1 MIFVIQFRK
10 FVTTSINFVYMGKC
24 EQCIVREFSA
34 LKALNKDELIR
45 IADCKTSYTVKKG
58 ETIFDEGDSLNG
70 IYCIKDGV
78 CKLSKLS
85 DNGKD
90 QIVKLV
96 KKGELLGQRSL
107 ISEETTNLSAVAIE
121 DMQVCF
127 IPKQEILQFFN
138 ENNQFSL
145 NMMKSV
151 CGDLKD
157 ADDGMVNLAQKTV
170 KQRLA
175 ETLLKLET
183 DFGIQEDGSLKI
195 QLSRE
200 EIAGMIG
207 TATESCIRL
216 LSEFNKEGWITLQGK
231 KITITNK
238 KEMQRLI

>member
-1 MIFVIQFRK
+1 MP
-10 FVTTSINFVYMGKC
+10 TSSNFILMGKC

-34 LKALNKDELIR
+34 IKALNKDELLR
-45 IADCKTSYTVKKG
+45 IADCKTSYSIKKG
-58 ETIFDEGDSLNG
+58 ETVFNEGDALNG

-107 ISEETTNLSAVAIE
+107 ISEESTNLSAIAIE
-121 DMQVCF
+121 DMQVCY

-157 ADDGMVNLAQKTV
+157 ADDNMVNLAQKTV

-175 ETLLKLET
+175 EVLIKLET
-183 DFGIQEDGSLKI
+183 DFGKHEDGTLKI

-216 LSEFNKEGWITLQGK
+216 LSEFNKVGWISLQGK

-238 KEMQRLI
+238 KELQRII

>member
-1 MIFVIQFRK
+1 
-10 FVTTSINFVYMGKC
+10 MGKC

-34 LKALNKDELIR
+34 IKALNKDELLK
-45 IADCKTSYTVKKG
+45 IADCKTSYAVKKG
-58 ETIFDEGDSLNG
+58 ETVFDEGDALNG
-70 IYCIKDGV
+70 IYCIKDGI

-107 ISEETTNLSAVAIE
+107 ISEESTNLSAVAVE

-157 ADDGMVNLAQKTV
+157 ADDNMVNLAQKTV

-175 ETLLKLET
+175 ETLLKLES
-183 DFGIQEDGSLKI
+183 DFGIHEDGSLKI

-216 LSEFNKEGWITLQGK
+216 LSEFNKEGWISLQGK
-231 KITITNK
+231 KITLSNK
-238 KEMQRLI
+238 KELQRLI

>member
-1 MIFVIQFRK
+1 
-10 FVTTSINFVYMGKC
+10 MGKC

-34 LKALNKDELIR
+34 IKALKKDELLR

-58 ETIFDEGDSLNG
+58 ETVFNEGDALNG

-107 ISEETTNLSAVAIE
+107 ISEESTNLSAVAIE

-127 IPKQEILQFFN
+127 IPKQEILKFFN

-157 ADDGMVNLAQKTV
+157 ADDNMVNLAQKTV

-183 DFGIQEDGSLKI
+183 DFGIHEDGSLKI

-216 LSEFNKEGWITLQGK
+216 LSEFNKEGWISLQGK

-238 KEMQRLI
+238 KELQRLI

>member
-1 MIFVIQFRK
+1 
-10 FVTTSINFVYMGKC
+10 MGKC

-58 ETIFDEGDSLNG
+58 DTIFDEGDSLNG

-157 ADDGMVNLAQKTV
+157 ADDNMVNLAQKTV

-175 ETLLKLET
+175 ETLLKLES
-183 DFGIQEDGSLKI
+183 DFGSNEDGSLKL
-195 QLSRE
+195 QLSRD

-238 KEMQRLI
+238 KELQKMI

>member
-1 MIFVIQFRK
+1 
-10 FVTTSINFVYMGKC
+10 MGKC

-34 LKALNKDELIR
+34 IKALNKDELLR
-45 IADCKTSYTVKKG
+45 IADCKTSYSIKKG
-58 ETIFDEGDSLNG
+58 ETVFNEGDALNG

-107 ISEETTNLSAVAIE
+107 ISEESTNLSAIAIE

-157 ADDGMVNLAQKTV
+157 ADDNMVNLAQKTV

-183 DFGIQEDGSLKI
+183 DFGNHEDGSLKI

-216 LSEFNKEGWITLQGK
+216 LSEFNKEGWISLQGK
-231 KITITNK
+231 KITLSNK
-238 KEMQRLI
+238 RELQRLI

>member
-1 MIFVIQFRK
+1 
-10 FVTTSINFVYMGKC
+10 MGKC

-34 LKALNKDELIR
+34 IKALKKDELLR

-58 ETIFDEGDSLNG
+58 ETVFNEGDALNG

-107 ISEETTNLSAVAIE
+107 ISEESTNLSAVAVE

-157 ADDGMVNLAQKTV
+157 ADDNMVNLAQKTV

-183 DFGIQEDGSLKI
+183 DFGIHEDGSLKI

-216 LSEFNKEGWITLQGK
+216 LSEFNKEGWISLQGK
-231 KITITNK
+231 KITLSNK
-238 KEMQRLI
+238 KELQRLI

>member
-1 MIFVIQFRK
+1 M
-10 FVTTSINFVYMGKC
+10 SKC

-121 DMQVCF
+121 DMQVCY

-151 CGDLKD
+151 CGDLKE
-157 ADDGMVNLAQKTV
+157 ADDNMVNLAQKTV

-183 DFGIQEDGSLKI
+183 DFGIHEDGSLKI

-238 KEMQRLI
+238 KELQKMI

>member
-1 MIFVIQFRK
+1 
-10 FVTTSINFVYMGKC
+10 MGKC

-34 LKALNKDELIR
+34 IKALNKDELLK

-58 ETIFDEGDSLNG
+58 ETVFDEGDALNG
-70 IYCIKDGV
+70 IYCIKDGI

-107 ISEETTNLSAVAIE
+107 ISEESTNLSAVAVE

-157 ADDGMVNLAQKTV
+157 ADDNMVNLAQKTV

-175 ETLLKLET
+175 ETLLKLES
-183 DFGIQEDGSLKI
+183 DFGIHEDGSLKI

-216 LSEFNKEGWITLQGK
+216 LSEFNKEGWVSLHGK
-231 KITITNK
+231 KITLSNK
-238 KEMQRLI
+238 RELQRII

>member
-1 MIFVIQFRK
+1 
-10 FVTTSINFVYMGKC
+10 MGKC

-34 LKALNKDELIR
+34 IKALNKDELLK

-58 ETIFDEGDSLNG
+58 ETVFDEGDALNG
-70 IYCIKDGV
+70 IYCIKDGI

-107 ISEETTNLSAVAIE
+107 ISEESTNLSAVAVE

-157 ADDGMVNLAQKTV
+157 ADDNMVNLVQKTV

-175 ETLLKLET
+175 ETLLKLES

-216 LSEFNKEGWITLQGK
+216 LSEFNKEGWISLQGK
-231 KITITNK
+231 KITLINK
-238 KEMQRLI
+238 KELQRII

>member
-1 MIFVIQFRK
+1 
-10 FVTTSINFVYMGKC
+10 MGKC

-34 LKALNKDELIR
+34 IKALKKDELLR
-45 IADCKTSYTVKKG
+45 IADCKTSYSVKKG
-58 ETIFDEGDSLNG
+58 EPIFNEGDALNG

-90 QIVKLV
+90 QIVKLA

-107 ISEETTNLSAVAIE
+107 ISEESTNLSAVAIE

-157 ADDGMVNLAQKTV
+157 ADDNMVNLAQKTV

-216 LSEFNKEGWITLQGK
+216 LSDFNKEGWISLKGK

-238 KEMQRLI
+238 KELQRIV

>member
-1 MIFVIQFRK
+1 M
-10 FVTTSINFVYMGKC
+10 SKC

-34 LKALNKDELIR
+34 IKALKKEELLR
-45 IADCKTSYTVKKG
+45 IADCKTSYTIKKG
-58 ETIFDEGDSLNG
+58 EPIFYEGDTLNG

-107 ISEETTNLSAVAIE
+107 ISEESTNLSAIAIE

-157 ADDGMVNLAQKTV
+157 ADDTMVNLAQKTV

-175 ETLLKLET
+175 EVLIKLET
-183 DFGIQEDGSLKI
+183 DFGIHEDGSLKI

-200 EIAGMIG
+200 EIAGIIG

-216 LSEFNKEGWITLQGK
+216 LSEFNKEGLISLQGK

-238 KEMQRLI
+238 KELQRIL

>member
-1 MIFVIQFRK
+1 
-10 FVTTSINFVYMGKC
+10 MGKC

-34 LKALNKDELIR
+34 IKALKKDELLR

-58 ETIFDEGDSLNG
+58 ETVFNEGDALNG

-107 ISEETTNLSAVAIE
+107 ISEESTNLSAVAIE

-127 IPKQEILQFFN
+127 IPKQEILKFFN

-151 CGDLKD
+151 CVDLKD
-157 ADDGMVNLAQKTV
+157 ADDNMVNLAQKTV

-183 DFGIQEDGSLKI
+183 DFGIHEDGSLKI

-216 LSEFNKEGWITLQGK
+216 LSEFNKEGWISLQGK

-238 KEMQRLI
+238 KELQRIV

>member
-1 MIFVIQFRK
+1 
-10 FVTTSINFVYMGKC
+10 MGKC

-34 LKALNKDELIR
+34 IKALKKDELLR

-58 ETIFDEGDSLNG
+58 ETVFNEGDALNG

-107 ISEETTNLSAVAIE
+107 ISEESTNLSAVAIE

-127 IPKQEILQFFN
+127 IPKQEILKFFN

-157 ADDGMVNLAQKTV
+157 ADDNMVNLAQKTV

-183 DFGIQEDGSLKI
+183 DFGIHEDGSLKI

-216 LSEFNKEGWITLQGK
+216 LSEFNKEGWVSLHGK
-231 KITITNK
+231 KITLSNK
-238 KEMQRLI
+238 RELQRII

>member
-1 MIFVIQFRK
+1 
-10 FVTTSINFVYMGKC
+10 MGKC

-34 LKALNKDELIR
+34 IKALNKDELLK

-58 ETIFDEGDSLNG
+58 ETIFDEGDALNG
-70 IYCIKDGV
+70 IYCIKDGI

-107 ISEETTNLSAVAIE
+107 ISEESTNLSAVAVE

-157 ADDGMVNLAQKTV
+157 ADDNMVNLAQKTV

-175 ETLLKLET
+175 ETLLKLES

-216 LSEFNKEGWITLQGK
+216 LSEFNKEGWISLQGK

-238 KEMQRLI
+238 KELQRII

>member
-1 MIFVIQFRK
+1 M
-10 FVTTSINFVYMGKC
+10 SKC

-34 LKALNKDELIR
+34 LKALNKDELLR
-45 IADCKTSYTVKKG
+45 MADCKTSFVVKKG
-58 ETIFDEGDSLNG
+58 ETIFEEGDSLNG

-107 ISEETTNLSAVAIE
+107 ISEESTNLSAVAIE
-121 DMQVCF
+121 DMHVCF
-127 IPKQEILQFFN
+127 VPKQEILQFFN

-157 ADDGMVNLAQKTV
+157 ADDGIVNLAQKTV

-175 ETLLKLET
+175 ETLLKLES
-183 DFGIQEDGSLKI
+183 DFGIHEDGSLKL

-216 LSEFNKEGWITLQGK
+216 LSEFNKEGWIALQGK
-231 KITITNK
+231 KITLTNK
-238 KEMQRLI
+238 KDLQKLI

>member
-1 MIFVIQFRK
+1 
-10 FVTTSINFVYMGKC
+10 MGKC

-34 LKALNKDELIR
+34 IKALKKDELLR
-45 IADCKTSYTVKKG
+45 IADCKTSYTLKKG
-58 ETIFDEGDSLNG
+58 EPIFNEGDALNG

-90 QIVKLV
+90 QIVKLA

-107 ISEETTNLSAVAIE
+107 ISEESTNLSAVAIE

-127 IPKQEILQFFN
+127 IPKQEILKFFN

-157 ADDGMVNLAQKTV
+157 ADDNMVNLAQKTV

-183 DFGIQEDGSLKI
+183 DFGIHEDGSLKI

-216 LSEFNKEGWITLQGK
+216 LSEFSKEDWISLQGK

-238 KEMQRLI
+238 KELQKIV

>member
-1 MIFVIQFRK
+1 
-10 FVTTSINFVYMGKC
+10 MGKC

-34 LKALNKDELIR
+34 IKALNKDELLK

-58 ETIFDEGDSLNG
+58 ETVFDEGDALNG
-70 IYCIKDGV
+70 IYCIKDGI

-107 ISEETTNLSAVAIE
+107 ISEESTNLSAVAVE

-157 ADDGMVNLAQKTV
+157 ADDNMVNLAQKTV

-183 DFGIQEDGSLKI
+183 DFGIHDDGSLKI

-216 LSEFNKEGWITLQGK
+216 LSEFNKEGWISLQGK
-231 KITITNK
+231 KITLSNK
-238 KEMQRLI
+238 KELQRII

>member
-1 MIFVIQFRK
+1 
-10 FVTTSINFVYMGKC
+10 MGKC

-34 LKALNKDELIR
+34 IKALNKVELLK

-58 ETIFDEGDSLNG
+58 ETVFDEGDALNG
-70 IYCIKDGV
+70 IYCIKDGI

-107 ISEETTNLSAVAIE
+107 ISEEYTNLSAVAVE

-157 ADDGMVNLAQKTV
+157 ADDNMVNLAQKTV

-175 ETLLKLET
+175 ETLLKLES
-183 DFGIQEDGSLKI
+183 DFGIHEDGSLKI

-216 LSEFNKEGWITLQGK
+216 LSEFNKEGWVSLHGK
-231 KITITNK
+231 KITLSNK
-238 KEMQRLI
+238 RELQRII

>member
-1 MIFVIQFRK
+1 
-10 FVTTSINFVYMGKC
+10 MGKC

-34 LKALNKDELIR
+34 IKALNKDELLR
-45 IADCKTSYTVKKG
+45 IADCKTSYSIKKG
-58 ETIFDEGDSLNG
+58 ETVFNEGDALNG

-107 ISEETTNLSAVAIE
+107 ISEESTNLSAIAIE

-157 ADDGMVNLAQKTV
+157 ADDNMVNLAQKTV

-175 ETLLKLET
+175 EVLIKLET
-183 DFGIQEDGSLKI
+183 DFGKHEDGTLKI

-231 KITITNK
+231 KITVTNK
-238 KEMQRLI
+238 KELQRLI

>member
-1 MIFVIQFRK
+1 M
-10 FVTTSINFVYMGKC
+10 SKC

-34 LKALNKDELIR
+34 IKALKKEELLR
-45 IADCKTSYTVKKG
+45 IADCKTSYTIKKG
-58 ETIFDEGDSLNG
+58 EPIFYEGDTLNG

-107 ISEETTNLSAVAIE
+107 ISEESTNLSAIAIE

-157 ADDGMVNLAQKTV
+157 ADDTMVNLAQKTV

-175 ETLLKLET
+175 EVLIKLET
-183 DFGIQEDGSLKI
+183 DFGIHEDGSLKI

-216 LSEFNKEGWITLQGK
+216 LSEFNKEGWISLQGK
-231 KITITNK
+231 KITLSNK
-238 KEMQRLI
+238 RELQRLI

>member
-1 MIFVIQFRK
+1 
-10 FVTTSINFVYMGKC
+10 MGKC

-45 IADCKTSYTVKKG
+45 IADCKTSYVVKKG

-107 ISEETTNLSAVAIE
+107 ISEESTNLSAIAIE

-157 ADDGMVNLAQKTV
+157 ADDNMVNLAQKTV

-175 ETLLKLET
+175 ETLLKLES
-183 DFGIQEDGSLKI
+183 DFGSNDDGSLKL
-195 QLSRE
+195 QLSRD

-216 LSEFNKEGWITLQGK
+216 LSEFNKEGWISLQGK

-238 KEMQRLI
+238 KELQRMI

>member
-1 MIFVIQFRK
+1 M
-10 FVTTSINFVYMGKC
+10 
-24 EQCIVREFSA
+24 VREFSA

-45 IADCKTSYTVKKG
+45 IADCKTSYVVKKG

-107 ISEETTNLSAVAIE
+107 ISEESTNLSAIAIE

-157 ADDGMVNLAQKTV
+157 ADDNMVNLAQKTV

-175 ETLLKLET
+175 ETLLKLES
-183 DFGIQEDGSLKI
+183 DFGSNDDGSLKL
-195 QLSRE
+195 QLSRD

-216 LSEFNKEGWITLQGK
+216 LSEFNKEGWISLQGK

-238 KEMQRLI
+238 KELQRMI